1 MKPKYIPVTILAAL
15 ILAILACGQGGI
27 TTPDAAATLNPQYTA
42 AAQTLEAM
50 LTQSA
55 PLASATPGPEDTPF
69 PTSTPFPTN
78 TPVTVF
84 PTFTP
89 LPTNTPIVI
98 PTVQANTPTPT
109 AVTRCDWA
117 KFEKDVSY
125 PDGTVVGAG
134 QKFTKTWRIKNIGTC
149 TWTTGYSL
157 IFADGNAMGGPA
169 SVKLAGS
176 VAPGQTVD
184 LSVDLVAPNAEG
196 RYRGYWKLRNANGV
210 IFGVGKNAND
220 PFWVDINVS
229 AERNLVYDFAANYC
243 DATWRNGTDKL
254 PCPGN
259 EGSKDG
265 FVLHIKTPVFEGG
278 YKDNEPALLTFPERI
293 KGGIIQ
299 GKFPA
304 VRIKQGYHFKA
315 FVLCENNAPK
325 CNVVFRLSYQIGSGQ
340 VKKLG
345 EWKEVYDGKY
355 STVDVN
361 LSSLAGKDVK
371 FILTVLAN
379 GQATDDY
386 ALWFAPRIVQTLTPT
401 PLAVM
406 P

>member
-1 MKPKYIPVTILAAL
+1 MKPKYIPVAMLAVL
-15 ILAILACGQGGI
+15 LLAILACGQGGI

-55 PLASATPGPEDTPF
+55 PLASATPGPDNPQF

-89 LPTNTPIVI
+89 QPTNTPIVI
-98 PTVQANTPTPT
+98 PTVQVNTPTP
-109 AVTRCDWA
+109 VSRCDWA
-117 KFEKDVSY
+117 QFEKDVSY

-184 LSVDLVAPNAEG
+184 LSVELVAPATEG
-196 RYRGYWKLRNANGV
+196 EYRGNWKLRNANGV
-210 IFGVGKNAND
+210 IFGVGKTANN
-220 PFWVDINVS
+220 PFWVDIKVS
-229 AERNLVYDFAANYC
+229 TEGNLVYDFAANYC
-243 DATWRNGTDKL
+243 DAAWRNGTDKL

-265 FVLHIKTPVFEGG
+265 YVLHVKNPVFENG
-278 YKDNEPALLTFPERI
+278 YKDDEPALLAFPERI
-293 KGGIIQ
+293 KDGVIQ

-304 VRIKQGYHFKA
+304 IRVKQGYHFKA

-325 CNVVFRLSYQIGSGQ
+325 CNVAFRLSYQIGSGQ
-340 VKKLG
+340 VTKLG
-345 EWKEVYDGKY
+345 EWKEIYDDKY
-355 STVDVN
+355 STVDVD
-361 LSSLAGKDVK
+361 LSNLAGKDVK
-371 FILTVLAN
+371 FLLVVLAN
-379 GQATDDY
+379 GQPTDDY
-386 ALWFAPRIVQTLTPT
+386 ALWFAPRIVQALNPT